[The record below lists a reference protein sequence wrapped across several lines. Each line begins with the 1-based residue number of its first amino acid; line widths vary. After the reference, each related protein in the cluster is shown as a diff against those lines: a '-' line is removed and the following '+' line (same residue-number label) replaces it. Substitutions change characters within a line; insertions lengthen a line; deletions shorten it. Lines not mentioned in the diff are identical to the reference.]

1 MSENQPVPSGEA
13 KPAPDPD
20 WFAKALQAQQ
30 VAYPTLP
37 KKKKVKL
44 QPPAPKFK
52 PAEGV
57 EPISQSAWDQ
67 MEGKA
72 RWDSIVALRGPD
84 LRNSDTLKWFTT
96 SVIRYKLHQIMRVG
110 GMVNDRLPFV
120 VLPKMHGK
128 DAGNFSASH
137 FIGHINEAACW
148 LNIPRVHVGPE
159 IWAKMLDGHTSRQHI
174 TAMIGL
180 ESEDPSVKSWA
191 ESTIG
196 SSYGMSLEEFLKV
209 SS

>member
-1 MSENQPVPSGEA
+1 MKPVS
-13 KPAPDPD
+13 DPE
-20 WFAKALQAQQ
+20 WLELKKTSQAS
-30 VAYPTLP
+30 YPTLL
-37 KKKKVKL
+37 KKKKLKL
-44 QPPAPKFK
+44 PTYK
-52 PAEGV
+52 PLSGV
-57 EPISQSAWDQ
+57 EPLSQAAWDQ

-128 DAGNFSASH
+128 DSGTFSISH
-137 FIGHINEAACW
+137 FVGHIQEAAAW
-148 LNIPRVHVGPE
+148 LNIPRVHVSSE
-159 IWAKMLDGHTSRQHI
+159 IWAKMLDGHTSRQHV

-191 ESTIG
+191 ESMIG